1 MNTAKSGNI
10 PETYEFPLYLFYQ
23 GKNSE
28 AYKFFG
34 VHSAENNNSKCHCFR
49 VWAPNA
55 KNVSVVGDFNK
66 WDRNANYMEKIADGV
81 WETFISGLSQF
92 DSYKYCIETPKG
104 KFLLKSDPY
113 AHHFETRPGTASKI
127 YECSYKWTD
136 EKWISEKAKRIIYKS
151 PVNIYEVHLGS
162 WMHDDNDNPL
172 SYVSFAEKII
182 PYMKK
187 MSYTHIELMPLTEFP
202 FDGSWG
208 YQVTGYFAPTSR
220 FGTPDDF
227 KLMVDMFHN
236 AGLGIIIDWVPAHF
250 PKDACGLYEFDGTCC
265 YEYTDER
272 KSEHKSW
279 GTRVFDYGKG
289 EVCSFLISSANYWI
303 SEFHIDGIRVD
314 AVASMLYLDYD
325 RRDGEWCPNIY
336 GGKENLEAIEF
347 LKRLNEAVFLKNPD
361 VLMIAE
367 ESTAWPMVTKPTD
380 IGGLGF
386 NFKWNMGWMNDMLQ
400 YMSLDPIYR
409 AFNHDKLTFSFFYCF
424 SENYVLPISH
434 DEVVHG
440 KCSML
445 EKMPGSYEQK
455 CSSYRAFLAYMMA
468 HPGKKLLFM
477 GQEFAQ
483 TAEWNYQS
491 QLDWNALKED
501 KHKKI
506 HFYSEKLNKFYYEN
520 APLWQNDDS
529 WQGFSWISN
538 DDYRQSVIAFRRF
551 DDNGGELIVVCNFVP
566 VERNDYKIG
575 VPFEGEYKL
584 VFNSDAVEF
593 GGEGITSELMKSKS
607 YPMHGFDDSISLDL
621 APLSVI
627 YLKPY
632 PYQKPKSMLIP
643 DKEDKKR
650 KKTTGKKKK
659 ITDKIINDNTML

>member
-136 EKWISEKAKRIIYKS
+136 EKWISEKSKRIIYKS

-227 KLMVDMFHN
+227 KRMVDMFHN

-593 GGEGITSELMKSKS
+593 GGEGITLELMKSKS

>member
-136 EKWISEKAKRIIYKS
+136 EKWISEKSKRIIYKS

-227 KLMVDMFHN
+227 KRMVDMFHN

-593 GGEGITSELMKSKS
+593 GGEGLPSDLMKSKS

-659 ITDKIINDNTML
+659 ITDKSINDNTML